1 MARNRQGEFGGTPA
15 AGPSID
21 RFDDVIECDVAVIG
35 SGAGGSA
42 AALAAKS
49 AGLDVLVLEKDAT
62 CGGTT
67 AVSGG
72 WVWAPGNHH
81 ARRQGLM
88 DSKEEAR
95 AYLQAEAGN
104 HFKAELV
111 DAFLDYAPRMIAFL
125 ENQTSVRFNCPTIS
139 PDYHFEYPGAKEGG
153 RALMVE
159 PFDGRELGADIAV
172 LRPPLRELTVLGM
185 MLGSGRDVLHFMRVT
200 RSATSAWFVIRRL
213 ARHCRDLALHG
224 RGMELTNGA
233 ALAGRLLKSLRDM
246 GISVKLQAQTEELCV
261 GEGGRV
267 TGLIVKCGERRA
279 HINVRRAVVLACG
292 GFSHDLARREALFA
306 HARRGPH
313 SSLPPS
319 SNTGDGLRLAQSV
332 GASMETSLSNPA
344 GWVPVSRVPRGDGSY
359 GLFPHFVD
367 RAKPGVI
374 AVTRQGQRFTNEAAT
389 YHDFVQGMFRAA
401 PSDEPVTAYLVC
413 DHRALRRY
421 GLGAVKPSP
430 VPIWHKLRSGYLVR
444 ARTVDDLARTLA
456 MGPAVLRATIE
467 SYNRD
472 AALGHDP
479 AYGKGGTRHNRYM
492 GDPEWQPNPCNAPLQ
507 TPPYYAVAIE
517 PGDLG
522 TFAGLRTDAAARVL
536 DTEGR
541 PVPGL
546 YAVGNDMASVMAG
559 SYPGAGAMLSAAM
572 TFGYIA
578 AQDIAASPRHEIA
591 IG

>member
-1 MARNRQGEFGGTPA
+1 MLGGKLSEKPA
-15 AGPSID
+15 ARLSID
-21 RFDDVIECDVAVIG
+21 RVDDVIECDVAVIG
-35 SGAGGSA
+35 SGAGGST
-42 AALAAKS
+42 AALAARS
-49 AGLDVLVLEKDAT
+49 AGLDVVVFEKDAT

-72 WVWAPGNHH
+72 WVWAPCNHL
-81 ARRQGLM
+81 AERQGLV

-95 AYLQAEAGN
+95 TYLQTEAGN
-104 HFKAELV
+104 HFRAELV
-111 DAFLDYAPRMIAFL
+111 DAFLDQAPHMVAFL
-125 ENQTSVRFNCPTIS
+125 EQQTSVRFDCPPIS

-159 PFDGRELGADIAV
+159 PFDGRKLGADIAI

-200 RSATSAWFVIRRL
+200 RSAASAWFVIRRL
-213 ARHCRDLALHG
+213 ARHCRDVALHG

-233 ALAGRLLKSLRDM
+233 ALAGRLLKSLRDT
-246 GISVKLQAQTEELCV
+246 GIPVKLQSQAEELTV

-267 TGLIVKCGERRA
+267 SGLIVKCGERRLRV
-279 HINVRRAVVLACG
+279 NVHRAVVLACG
-292 GFSHDLARREALFA
+292 GFSHDIARKQALLAHVRAGSP
-306 HARRGPH
+306 HA
-313 SSLPPS
+313 SLPPGS
-319 SNTGDGLRLAQSV
+319 IAGDGLRLAQSV
-332 GASMETSLSNPA
+332 GGVMETAVSNPA
-344 GWVPVSRVPRGDGSY
+344 GWVPVSRVPRRDGSY

-374 AVTRQGQRFTNEAAT
+374 AVTQRGQRFTNEAAV

-401 PSDEPVTAYLVC
+401 PNGGPVTAYLVC

-430 VPIWHKLRSGYLVR
+430 VPIWHRLRSGYLRR
-444 ARTVDDLARTLA
+444 AHTIDGLGRALG
-456 MGPAVLRATIE
+456 MEPAILRETIE

-472 AALGHDP
+472 AALGRDTRH
-479 AYGKGGTRHNRYM
+479 GKGSTRHNRYM

-507 TPPYYAVAIE
+507 TPPFYAVAIE

-536 DTEGR
+536 DAEGR

-546 YAVGNDMASVMAG
+546 YAVGNDMASVMGG

-578 AQDIAASPRHEIA
+578 GLDIAAATRR
-591 IG
+591 